1 MSVRDRRS
9 RTAAAITLA
18 AALTAGTALL
28 LTGCDPDPGSP
39 SGSASGRASG
49 SAAAPVKSPAPG
61 STGNGTTLNGTAG
74 NGLTISNGTGT
85 VVMDGTTVDFGTVVR
100 DLAWSPGGAKAA
112 FIDGAGDLVV
122 SNPDGSGR
130 TVVAR
135 NPGDQVWSHPAW
147 QVTEGDPEGIAP
159 KDNLFFAAAVNGS
172 TRLER
177 VSATA
182 VDGTPTVLPLNA
194 GAGQNVQPLPQTGNT
209 WPNGGG
215 TAATGT
221 TVYENT
227 GTGEV
232 YIRDDYL
239 RQMGGAL
246 AQGSEPALSPDGQDV
261 VFVRSVDGHDHIFE
275 ETAYARTARDLTPD
289 ATADDTEPT
298 WSPDGGTIAFRTPA
312 GIDTVAVG
320 GGAAVQVS
328 GHVGLPAYRS

>member
-1 MSVRDRRS
+1 MPVRDRRS
-9 RTAAAITLA
+9 RTASAIALA

-28 LTGCDPDPGSP
+28 LTGCGPTPGSPSGSP
-39 SGSASGRASG
+39 SGSASTPAKST
-49 SAAAPVKSPAPG
+49 APGGAAPG
-61 STGNGTTLNGTAG
+61 SPVNGTAG
-74 NGLTISNGTGT
+74 NGLTISNGTST
-85 VVMDGTTVDFGTVVR
+85 VVMNGTTVDFGTVVR
-100 DLAWSPGGAKAA
+100 DLAWNPSGSRAA
-112 FIDGAGDLVV
+112 FIDGSGDLVV

-135 NPGDQVWSHPAW
+135 NPGNQVWSHPTW
-147 QVTEGDPEGIAP
+147 QVTGADQEGIAP
-159 KDNLFFAAAVNGS
+159 KDNLFFAASVNGT
-172 TRLER
+172 TRLEEA
-177 VSATA
+177 SATA
-182 VDGTPTVLPLNA
+182 VDGTPTALSLNH

-227 GTGEV
+227 ATGEV

-246 AQGSEPALSPDGQDV
+246 AQGSEPALSPNGQDV

-275 ETAYARTARDLTPD
+275 EVAYAKSAQDLTPD

-298 WSPDGGTIAFRTPA
+298 WSPDGSTIAFRTPT

-328 GHVGLPAYRS
+328 GYVGLPAYRS